1 MVVLLRSSPSVSQL
15 APGSPQDLHFYS
27 CDLIQRDESENWLWH
42 MHDKYSAPLRSL
54 FLFARTQ
61 NKYNEFINAEVD
73 KLSLERLINILRY
86 ASESTDTSH
95 LVISTEPSPT
105 DRTSP
110 ERSIISKYVLEKI
123 CKVVLKDRVEKLR
136 QLYDS
141 LQDEPAMSTTAG
153 MVFEFWVISAP
164 SGGEDP

>member
-1 MVVLLRSSPSVSQL
+1 MCTDPSVIINRDHTRRYWHVLSVMRASSHSVYEMVVLLRSSPSVSQL

-73 KLSLERLINILRY
+73 KLSLERLINILR
-86 ASESTDTSH
+86 
-95 LVISTEPSPT
+95 
-105 DRTSP
+105 
-110 ERSIISKYVLEKI
+110 
-123 CKVVLKDRVEKLR
+123 
-136 QLYDS
+136 
-141 LQDEPAMSTTAG
+141 
-153 MVFEFWVISAP
+153 
-164 SGGEDP
+164 